1 MKTLQRAVVRYS
13 YILKKIIALLI
24 VLSVYKQFETV
35 SKLKIETFVYHNQ
48 SKNEDFSMLFTFSIK
63 AVKMKVKNTNC

>member
-1 MKTLQRAVVRYS
+1 MKTLQIAVVRHS

-24 VLSVYKQFETV
+24 VLSGCETV

-48 SKNEDFSMLFTFSIK
+48 YKNEDFSMLFTFSIK